1 MKSVLNLFIGVAMT
15 AVMACINPAIV
26 GEKFLTNIGIEL
38 LGASSEFIGDG
49 TQGFVGAVRE
59 RFNKSIAS
67 KKVIRYIESNDK
79 IIDII
84 LEDIRKSTIA
94 YKSVS
99 KRKLKRIEKRERNDK
114 SRDKLNVQTLIKLNI
129 EVLYNTDFRAYLV
142 KSSPKFKEIN
152 EEQKEVA
159 DGIVDVI
166 SAALDIYTREMFCK
180 MDDYNLQL
188 TTQIIVKSIKDYIP
202 NILERQ
208 FDKSVEKF
216 EEYIKDVLLPYITFQ
231 NGGKFNFQEIVLAK
245 YSPKY
250 ILNSCPECGYRGPRI
265 YTNEKTNI
273 THCAAC
279 GSSYSILKYCEPELW
294 QEINDKIGAINK
306 NSNELKVLVGSGNEQ
321 IKNLAKDLDATKEQL
336 LDGLEQVVTKEY
348 LNVCMNNNA
357 ELMSSVK
364 IDIEKSYKEY
374 SAQINNLSKQ
384 NNDILKAI
392 MEINEQ
398 NKKSNEFLSSKLNS
412 LEAQLSKIY
421 DFARH
426 EFEGMGVKSDLIL
439 QYVQKLCSKEYF
451 EEMSNALGTNMT
463 RAINYNTEEIVA
475 LNTASVAQILEA
487 ISDLK
492 ERGNSLKAEGEKDG
506 EGEVFSASF
515 ERLICDQTAQLSGQV
530 NGLQELIKNNH
541 AEYSNAFRAIINSQD
556 EIKAILLSKISIS
569 TNTHAFEKMYSGKI
583 PDRYLYNEGFGGA
596 FPCPYC
602 GAEEERII
610 NDEQYCR
617 CSICGQKFLAV
628 DLSQNIKNVDPFY
641 RAEDS
646 EEQTI
651 LNIIASKYGRNRNDP
666 LLATEERIKKW
677 LEYHSA
683 DITINKQDNTFVL
696 KNPTSY
702 GRRDIR
708 SLTMDGFSK
717 DKEPLLIIPYIKEFN
732 NKIIHGNNYEFE
744 VGTTFKDISILVF
757 MYGIEYVDADML
769 RKFRAVNKII
779 FMPKKS
785 ANSGKYEYTFRTD
798 ADSAQ
803 GQNIHSSSRN
813 RLFVP
818 QGRDI
823 NVFGKS
829 SGGQPIIVE
838 KQ

>member
-15 AVMACINPAIV
+15 AVMACINPVIV
-26 GEKFLTNIGIEL
+26 GEEFLTNIGIEL

-49 TQGFVGAVRE
+49 TQGFIGAVCE

-67 KKVIRYIESNDK
+67 KKVIMFIKGNNK
-79 IIDII
+79 IIETI
-84 LEDIRKSTIA
+84 LEEIRKSTID

-99 KRKLKRIEKRERNDK
+99 KRKLKRIEKKERNDK

-142 KSSPKFKEIN
+142 KSSPKFKKIN

-166 SAALDIYTREMFCK
+166 SAAIDIYTREMFCK

-202 NILERQ
+202 NIIERQ
-208 FDKSVEKF
+208 FDKSLEKF

-231 NGGKFNFQEIVLAK
+231 NGGEFNFQKIVLAK

-265 YTNEKTNI
+265 YTNEQTNM

-306 NSNELKVLVGSGNEQ
+306 NSNELKALVDSGNEQ
-321 IKNLAKDLDATKEQL
+321 IGNLARDLDATREQL

-348 LNVCMNNNA
+348 LDACMNSNA
-357 ELMSSVK
+357 ELISSIK

-374 SAQINNLSKQ
+374 SAQIKNLSEQ
-384 NNDILKAI
+384 NKDITKAI
-392 MEINEQ
+392 KEVNEQ

-412 LEAQLSKIY
+412 LESQISQIY
-421 DFARH
+421 DFARN

-451 EEMSNALGTNMT
+451 EEMSNALGTNLN
-463 RAINYNTEEIVA
+463 RAINYNTEKIVA

-492 ERGNSLKAEGEKDG
+492 NKGNALKNEGDGDISLG
-506 EGEVFSASF
+506 F
-515 ERLICDQTAQLSGQV
+515 ERLICDQTAQLSGQI

-541 AEYSNAFRAIINSQD
+541 VEYSKAFRAIISSQD

-602 GAEEERII
+602 GAEEERVI

-628 DLSQNIKNVDPFY
+628 DLSLNIKDVNPFY
-641 RAEDS
+641 KVEDS
-646 EEQTI
+646 DANTI
-651 LNIIASKYGRNRNDP
+651 LEILSLKYGRSKNDP
-666 LLATEERIKKW
+666 LLATEERIDEWRKFHTLVMDEKEKR
-677 LEYHSA
+677 LSKCAANDGIVILPNIELIANDIAIPYEYSCNRH
-683 DITINKQDNTFVL
+683 IYQGTNV
-696 KNPTSY
+696 
-702 GRRDIR
+702 
-708 SLTMDGFSK
+708 
-717 DKEPLLIIPYIKEFN
+717 LIIPYGYT
-732 NKIIHGNNYEFE
+732 KIRDGGFISQFTSLSMIICEMRKGRSR
-744 VGTTFKDISILVF
+744 FKDRFNMGGISIL
-757 MYGIEYVDADML
+757 
-769 RKFRAVNKII
+769 
-779 FMPKKS
+779 
-785 ANSGKYEYTFRTD
+785 GKTVTG
-798 ADSAQ
+798 A
-803 GQNIHSSSRN
+803 
-813 RLFVP
+813 
-818 QGRDI
+818 
-823 NVFGKS
+823 
-829 SGGQPIIVE
+829 PIQ
-838 KQ
+838 K

>member
-1 MKSVLNLFIGVAMT
+1 MLT
-15 AVMACINPAIV
+15 AGIFTI
-26 GEKFLTNIGIEL
+26 IGISL
-38 LGASSEFIGDG
+38 LAIAKNSNISVSLTDVWTEFAGDG
-49 TQGFVGAVRE
+49 IQ
-59 RFNKSIAS
+59 
-67 KKVIRYIESNDK
+67 K
-79 IIDII
+79 IIDKIV
-84 LEDIRKSTIA
+84 EHVEN
-94 YKSVS
+94 YKEN
-99 KRKLKRIEKRERNDK
+99 KKLKGIMLFNATAED
-114 SRDKLNVQTLIKLNI
+114 LNRYKQICI
-129 EVLYNTDFRAYLV
+129 EVKKKEEEEAGETEKKGIFGKIKDKFASMASKITDMFSNDVSDMPDMRFISKFSESVLFELDFDDFLNENSNTFNSLKQEEKKNFVKRLELVVNIYRKDIFAKNSAETRVMASLVVSSLKLYMDNVEDRIVTRILAWF
-142 KSSPKFKEIN
+142 
-152 EEQKEVA
+152 
-159 DGIVDVI
+159 DGI
-166 SAALDIYTREMFCK
+166 A
-180 MDDYNLQL
+180 
-188 TTQIIVKSIKDYIP
+188 
-202 NILERQ
+202 
-208 FDKSVEKF
+208 FD
-216 EEYIKDVLLPYITFQ
+216 
-231 NGGKFNFQEIVLAK
+231 GKGINFQSIELAK
-245 YSPKY
+245 YTPKY

-265 YTNEKTNI
+265 YTNEKTNM

-279 GSSYSILKYCEPELW
+279 GSSYSIIKYCEPELW
-294 QEINDKIGAINK
+294 QKINDKIEKINK
-306 NSNELKVLVGSGNEQ
+306 DSKELKELVGENRQDLRELNKN
-321 IKNLAKDLDATKEQL
+321 IKA
-336 LDGLEQVVTKEY
+336 GLEQVVTKDY
-348 LNVCMNNNA
+348 LNACMNNNA
-357 ELMSSVK
+357 ELMSSIK
-364 IDIEKSYKEY
+364 IDIEKSYREY
-374 SAQINNLSKQ
+374 SAQIKNLSEQ
-384 NNDILKAI
+384 NKDIAKAI
-392 MEINEQ
+392 KEVNEQ

-421 DFARH
+421 DFAWH

-492 ERGNSLKAEGEKDG
+492 KRGSSLKAEGEKDG

-541 AEYSNAFRAIINSQD
+541 AQYSNAFRAIINSQD

-683 DITINKQDNTFVL
+683 DITINEQDNTFVL

-708 SLTMDGFSK
+708 NLTMDGFSK
-717 DKEPLLIIPYIKEFN
+717 DKEPLLIIPYIEEFN